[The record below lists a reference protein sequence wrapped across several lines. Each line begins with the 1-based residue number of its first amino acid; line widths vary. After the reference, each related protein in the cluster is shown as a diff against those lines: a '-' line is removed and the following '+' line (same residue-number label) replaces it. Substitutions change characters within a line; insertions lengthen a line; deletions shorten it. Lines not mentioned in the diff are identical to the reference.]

1 MLLEK
6 LHRLLARQIKKHS
19 KSEEFLR
26 ENEEFLSSVSEAYL
40 QADQDRSMVERS
52 LALTSEELL
61 AKNFDL
67 STSVSLLN
75 ATLEAAT
82 DGVLV
87 VDTEGRIT
95 LFNQSLLNLWEPPAE
110 LMAKRVWPELRT
122 WMAEHCENPDH
133 FTKIEDRAERKID
146 RDIITLKNGKIFE
159 RFAGPQT
166 QHGEVLGT
174 LYMFRDV
181 TEQLHARDELI
192 HAAFHDPL
200 TGLPNRA
207 LFMNSLDRLITL
219 SRPGSPLFAV
229 LFLDLDRF
237 KVVNDGLGHM
247 AGDLLLVAMAKRL
260 RSLIP
265 EHCLVARLGGDEFT
279 VLAENVQSEEQVL
292 ALCERILAELRAP
305 VLLETHEVFT
315 TVSIGVTFSTN
326 SYNTPEEML
335 RDADTAMYQAKRKGK
350 SRYQVFSS
358 YMRELAVSL
367 VRTEADLRRAIQKG
381 EFELRY
387 QPIVDAAELRVRGF
401 EALIRWRH
409 PQRGII
415 NPGEFI
421 ELAEET
427 GLILP
432 LGEWVLRE
440 ACSRI
445 ASLNSAGR
453 DYYASVNLSGW
464 QISQQNFLDT
474 TLGVI
479 RDTGIQPHL
488 LNLELTETVLMD
500 SDERTLQSLSSLR
513 ELGVNLSL
521 DDFGTGYSS
530 LSYLKGFPVNH
541 LKIDRS
547 FIKEIPEERDM
558 REITRAI
565 LSMAAILDLR
575 VVAEGVEKLT
585 QIEFLAKEGCHLIQ
599 GFYFARPLEESAI
612 LSSVSAIESRA

>member
-1 MLLEK
+1 ME
-6 LHRLLARQIKKHS
+6 LHRLLARQ
-19 KSEEFLR
+19 LR
-26 ENEEFLSSVSEAYL
+26 KAGKDEQFIQENEELVRSISDAYREA
-40 QADQDRSMVERS
+40 DEERTMIERS

-61 AKNFDL
+61 DKNSEL
-67 STSVSLLN
+67 SASVSMLN
-75 ATLEAAT
+75 ATLEAAA
-82 DGVLV
+82 DGVLA
-87 VDTEGRIT
+87 VDTEDQIT
-95 LFNQSLLNLWEPPAE
+95 LYNQSLLSLWQIPHE
-110 LMAKRVWPELRT
+110 LLLARQWTSLCN
-122 WMAEHCENPDH
+122 WMAAQCINPDD
-133 FTKIEDRAERKID
+133 FTKVLDRKERKTD

-159 RFAGPQT
+159 RFVGPQI
-166 QHGEVLGT
+166 QHGEILGT
-174 LYMFRDV
+174 LFTFRDV
-181 TEQLHARDELI
+181 TEQLTARDELI

-219 SRPGSPLFAV
+219 SRPGSPMFAV

-237 KVVNDGLGHM
+237 KVINDGLGHM
-247 AGDLLLVAMAKRL
+247 AGDMLLVTIAKRL
-260 RSLIP
+260 RALIP

-279 VLAENVQSEEQVL
+279 VLAENVENEDQVF
-292 ALCERILAELRAP
+292 AVCDRILRELRAP
-305 VLLETHEVFT
+305 VMLETHEVFT

-326 SYNTPEEML
+326 RYSTPEEML

-350 SRYQVFSS
+350 SRAQVFSS

-387 QPIVDAAELRVRGF
+387 QPIVNASEKRVKGF

-409 PQRGII
+409 PQRGLI

-421 ELAEET
+421 EIAEET

-445 ASLNSAGR
+445 ASLCTEER
-453 DYYASVNLSGW
+453 EYYASVNLSAW
-464 QISQQNFLDT
+464 QISQANFLES
-474 TLGVI
+474 TLSI
-479 RDTGIQPHL
+479 IKETNIKPHL

-500 SDERTLQSLSSLR
+500 SDERTLQSLAALR
-513 ELGVNLSL
+513 EMGVNLSL

-547 FIKEIPEERDM
+547 FIKEIPEERSM

-565 LSMAAILDLR
+565 ISMASILDLR
-575 VVAEGVEKLT
+575 VVAEGVEKLE
-585 QIEFLAKEGCHLIQ
+585 QIDFLAGEGCNLIQ
-599 GFYFARPLEESAI
+599 GFYYARPLEESAI
-612 LSSVSAIESRA
+612 PSSVSAIESR

>member
-1 MLLEK
+1 MLENF
-6 LHRLLARQIKKHS
+6 HRLLARQIKKHARG
-19 KSEEFLR
+19 EDFVREHADFLA
-26 ENEEFLSSVSEAYL
+26 SVNEAYS

-61 AKNFDL
+61 DKNSEL
-67 STSVSLLN
+67 SGLVSLLN

-87 VDTEGRIT
+87 VNTEGRIT
-95 LFNQSLLNLWEPPAE
+95 LYNQSFVDLWNPPPE
-110 LMAKRVWPELRT
+110 ILQKKNWPDLRT
-122 WMAEHCENPDH
+122 WMADRCEQPDH
-133 FTKIEDRAERKID
+133 FTRVEDRAERKID
-146 RDIITLKNGKIFE
+146 RDIVTLKNGKIFE

-174 LYMFRDV
+174 LYTFRDV

-219 SRPGSPLFAV
+219 SRPGSPMFAV

-237 KVVNDGLGHM
+237 KVINDGLGHM
-247 AGDLLLVAMAKRL
+247 SGDMLLVSMAKRL
-260 RSLIP
+260 RNLIP

-279 VLAENVQSEEQVL
+279 VLAENVQNEEQVL
-292 ALCERILAELRAP
+292 AVCERILAELRAP
-305 VLLETHEVFT
+305 ILLESHEVFT

-326 SYNTPEEML
+326 KYNTPEEML
-335 RDADTAMYQAKRKGK
+335 RDADTAMYQAKKKGK

-387 QPIVDAAELRVRGF
+387 QPIVDSAQRRVRGF

-445 ASLNSAGR
+445 ASLNTGGR
-453 DYYASVNLSGW
+453 EFYASVNLSGW
-464 QISQQNFLDT
+464 QISQGNFLDT

-479 RDTGIQPHL
+479 KDTGIKPHL
-488 LNLELTETVLMD
+488 LNLELTETILMD
-500 SDERTLQSLSSLR
+500 SDERTLQSLSALR

-530 LSYLKGFPVNH
+530 LNYLKGFPVNH

-547 FIKEIPEERDM
+547 FIKEIPEERSM

-565 LSMAAILDLR
+565 ISMASILDLR

-585 QIEFLAKEGCHLIQ
+585 QIEFLAREGCHLIQ

-612 LSSVSAIESRA
+612 LSSVSAIEAAG

>member
-1 MLLEK
+1 MLDQF
-6 LHRLLARQIKKHS
+6 HRLLARQIKKHA
-19 KSEEFLR
+19 KGDEFIR
-26 ENEEFLSSVSEAYL
+26 ENEEFLRSVNEAYL
-40 QADQDRSMVERS
+40 QADQDRAMVERS

-61 AKNFDL
+61 EKNMEL
-67 STSVSLLN
+67 SGFVSLLN
-75 ATLEAAT
+75 ATLEAAA

-87 VDTEGRIT
+87 VNTEGRIT
-95 LFNQSLLNLWEPPAE
+95 LHNQSLLNLWAPPDN
-110 LMAKRVWPELRT
+110 LMAGKSWPDLRA
-122 WMAEHCENPDH
+122 WMASQCVQPEQ
-133 FTKIEDRAERKID
+133 FTKVEDRAERKID
-146 RDIITLKNGKIFE
+146 RDIVTLKNGKIFE

-219 SRPGSPLFAV
+219 SRPGSAMFAV

-247 AGDLLLVAMAKRL
+247 SGDLLLVAMAKRL
-260 RSLIP
+260 RSLVP
-265 EHCLVARLGGDEFT
+265 DHCLVARLGGDEFT
-279 VLAENVQSEEQVL
+279 VLAENVQSEDQVL
-292 ALCERILAELRAP
+292 SICEKILSELRAP

-326 SYNTPEEML
+326 RYNTPEEML

-350 SRYQVFSS
+350 SRYQIFSS

-387 QPIVDAAELRVRGF
+387 QPIVHAAEQRVRGF
-401 EALIRWRH
+401 EALLRWRH

-415 NPGEFI
+415 SPGEFI

-445 ASLNSAGR
+445 AALNEEGR
-453 DYYASVNLSGW
+453 EFHASVNLSAW
-464 QISQQNFLDT
+464 QISQGNFLDT
-474 TLGVI
+474 TMGVI
-479 RDTGIQPHL
+479 RETGLRPDL

-500 SDERTLQSLSSLR
+500 SDERTLQSLNTLR
-513 ELGVNLSL
+513 EMGVNLSL

-530 LSYLKGFPVNH
+530 LNYLKGFPVNH

-547 FIKEIPEERDM
+547 FIKEIPEERSM

-565 LSMAAILDLR
+565 ISMASILDLR
-575 VVAEGVEKLT
+575 VVAEGVEKLS
-585 QIEFLAKEGCHLIQ
+585 QIEFLANEGCHLIQ
-599 GFYFARPLEESAI
+599 GYYFAKPLEESAI
-612 LSSVSAIESRA
+612 LSCVSSIEAGRI